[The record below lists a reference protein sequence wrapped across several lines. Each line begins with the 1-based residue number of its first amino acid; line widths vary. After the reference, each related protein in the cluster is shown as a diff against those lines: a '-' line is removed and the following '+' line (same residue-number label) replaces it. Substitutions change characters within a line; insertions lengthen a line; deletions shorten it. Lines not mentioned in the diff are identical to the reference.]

1 MISRPP
7 LVIEFGSPISTL
19 MRNETMHWR
28 FSDQKE
34 DLVIIGCIW
43 YLRSKSK
50 GRMQRSYEFNFF
62 HMSDDRTKCLM
73 HKNKC
78 NRNSS
83 VFCKDGSACVR
94 TLLCWVEWCVYW
106 QGWKSQVA
114 DMRFPLRLAL
124 NKITAPARRRAECQ
138 DPWLN
143 ELTSNWGDVPGTLPL
158 PERQRREWRKK
169 NCVTVI
175 NLTILTHM
183 KAWMHGVNK
192 IRSSLWIAVLHMND
206 FN

>member
-1 MISRPP
+1 M
-7 LVIEFGSPISTL
+7 
-19 MRNETMHWR
+19 
-28 FSDQKE
+28 QK
-34 DLVIIGCIW
+34 
-43 YLRSKSK
+43 
-50 GRMQRSYEFNFF
+50 SYEFNFF
-62 HMSDDRTKCLM
+62 HMSDDQTKCLM
-73 HKNKC
+73 HENKC
-78 NRNSS
+78 WKMAIEIHLY
-83 VFCKDGSACVR
+83 FVR
-94 TLLCWVEWCVYW
+94 MDQPASEPCCAEWSGVW

-158 PERQRREWRKK
+158 PQRQRREWRKK

-183 KAWMHGVNK
+183 KAWIHGVNK
-192 IRSSLWIAVLHMND
+192 IRSSRWIAVLHMND